1 MLEISFLSKSES
13 KPKSPKTSTSS
24 AILHS
29 MNWKIF
35 FLYSLYYDDPISIA
49 TQLIYTFYFKSKSNR
64 QKNNLSLSVSFKLGV
79 TSTPFL
85 GSQTNQDRLMVKCN
99 LILIIQPNDFQFD
112 LRTRGY
118 HFERDGNLP
127 RLVSIVI
134 TLFYVS
140 FNESKGW
147 PHKCILL
154 ATRHGKTPKDLK

>member
-118 HFERDGNLP
+118 HFERDGSHQDLHQLSLHFWP
-127 RLVSIVI
+127 FSVLHCI
-134 TLFYVS
+134 
-140 FNESKGW
+140 KG
-147 PHKCILL
+147 L
-154 ATRHGKTPKDLK
+154 RR